1 MSEAE
6 DCPPHPKH
14 WIRLTHC
21 DSESSGLRSA
31 ASDHRLALRGEIG
44 PASHSIRGTLPADGW
59 SKTQSAERAPN
70 ESGQDGPSAGDRCQ
84 MTRSVAGNQPS
95 QVLVRYWAP
104 TSGDDWFVRGLPVG
118 AAGRANSR
126 LASLKTNRAS

>member
-1 MSEAE
+1 V
-6 DCPPHPKH
+6 PPQ
-14 WIRLTHC
+14 ITASRSGVRLGPHRIPSVGHC
-21 DSESSGLRSA
+21 LLMGGPRPNRLNGLPTN
-31 ASDHRLALRGEIG
+31 
-44 PASHSIRGTLPADGW
+44 PA
-59 SKTQSAERAPN
+59 KT
-70 ESGQDGPSAGDRCQ
+70 GQDGPSAGDRCQ